1 LSATTILPPECFVRP
16 FFGETRSPIVPT
28 ALLAPVT
35 AAAGT
40 LHCGDIAYDGVRAA
54 RYRVAFFT

>member
-1 LSATTILPPECFVRP
+1 MLAIFR
-16 FFGETRSPIVPT
+16 ETRSEIALT
-28 ALLAPVT
+28 AVVAPVT

-40 LHCGDIAYDGVRAA
+40 PEAGDIAYDGVRAA